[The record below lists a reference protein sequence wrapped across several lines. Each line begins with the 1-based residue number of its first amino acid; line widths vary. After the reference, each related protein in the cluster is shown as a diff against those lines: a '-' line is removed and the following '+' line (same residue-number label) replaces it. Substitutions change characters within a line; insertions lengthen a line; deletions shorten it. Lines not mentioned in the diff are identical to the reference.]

1 MLDPGILMS
10 KDKPI
15 RVLIADDHFV
25 VRMGLTAVITTQPDM
40 VVVAEAANGRQA
52 LEFFRHHRPDVTLM
66 DLRMPEMDGL
76 EAITAIRKE
85 FPDSR
90 FIVLTTYD
98 GDEDIYRALQA
109 GARSY
114 LLKDMLQ
121 DGLVE
126 AIRAVHAGQRRIP
139 AEVAGRLAERMDR
152 TELTSREMEV
162 LRLIVEGKSNKE
174 IAARLKIAEGTVKIH
189 INNILSKLGVTDR
202 TQAATFALQRGII
215 HLD

>member
-1 MLDPGILMS
+1 MS
-10 KDKPI
+10 KANPI

-25 VRMGLTAVITTQPDM
+25 VRMGLAAVINTQPDM
-40 VVVAEAANGRQA
+40 VVVAEAINGKQA
-52 LEFFRHHRPDVTLM
+52 IEFFRQHRPDITLM
-66 DLRMPEMDGL
+66 DLRMPEMGGI

-85 FPDSR
+85 FPESR

-114 LLKDMLQ
+114 LLKDMLR
-121 DGLVE
+121 DTLVD

-139 AEVAGRLAERMDR
+139 PEVANRLAERMDR
-152 TELTSREMEV
+152 SELTPRELEV

-174 IAARLKIAEGTVKIH
+174 IAAELSVAEGTVKIH
-189 INNILSKLGVTDR
+189 INNILSKLGVSDR

-215 HLD
+215 HME